1 MNKFFILEGGN
12 LTIAIF
18 FLLIAIFIS
27 TRPFIRNGVKKF
39 ILFATIAM
47 FSLLIAGHYMI
58 TSSRMAGVKKAF
70 NEDKEVVCES
80 RMNRKAAQ
88 SISIKKS
95 NGWSLDGDVFTNPNY
110 ERVFHTSRCIEP
122 K

>member
-27 TRPFIRNGVKKF
+27 TRPFVRAGVKKF

-47 FSLLIAGHYMI
+47 FSLLIIGHYFI
-58 TSSRMAGVKKAF
+58 TNSRMDGVKKAF
-70 NEDKEVVCES
+70 EQGKEIVCES

-88 SISIKKS
+88 SITIQKS
-95 NGWSLDGDVFTNPNY
+95 TGWTLDGDVFKNPNF